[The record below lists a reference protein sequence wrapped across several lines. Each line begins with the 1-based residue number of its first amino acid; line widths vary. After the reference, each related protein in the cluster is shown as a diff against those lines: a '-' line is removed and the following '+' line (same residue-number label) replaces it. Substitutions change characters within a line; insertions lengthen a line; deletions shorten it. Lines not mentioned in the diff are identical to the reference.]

1 MNGWSISWDILVG
14 ITSKSH
20 NHIPAAWEHWGDFR
34 AAALKMGIS
43 HKEVFPARGVTQN
56 IFVFVFVL
64 DIKWI
69 FLSISSLFLT
79 VLFSAWCMARSAATL
94 GKLVDFCRSPGYIY
108 SYTSCIQSVETE
120 IQLWVLIIYW
130 AQILF
135 CGQMSCKH
143 VLNPYNLISVK
154 LKLMSADTPV
164 VNIALFDI
172 IVLLLAPSYYL
183 WILDGD
189 LKPDLLQ
196 LILTNLQQQYL
207 PLESYRIYS
216 CK

>member
-1 MNGWSISWDILVG
+1 
-14 ITSKSH
+14 
-20 NHIPAAWEHWGDFR
+20 
-34 AAALKMGIS
+34 
-43 HKEVFPARGVTQN
+43 
-56 IFVFVFVL
+56 
-64 DIKWI
+64 
-69 FLSISSLFLT
+69 
-79 VLFSAWCMARSAATL
+79 
-94 GKLVDFCRSPGYIY
+94 
-108 SYTSCIQSVETE
+108 
-120 IQLWVLIIYW
+120 
-130 AQILF
+130 
-135 CGQMSCKH
+135 
-143 VLNPYNLISVK
+143 
-154 LKLMSADTPV
+154 MSADTPV